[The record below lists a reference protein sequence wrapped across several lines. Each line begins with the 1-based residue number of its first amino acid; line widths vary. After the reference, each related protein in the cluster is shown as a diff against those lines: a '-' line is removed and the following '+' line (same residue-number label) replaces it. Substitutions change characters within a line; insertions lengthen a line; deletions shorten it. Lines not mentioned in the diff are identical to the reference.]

1 MMIRTRN
8 RDSMS
13 ATMSYISSDNES
25 PSPNMTDDKK
35 CAYITRRIKAL
46 VKERDEAVRK
56 NAPLV

>member
-1 MMIRTRN
+1 
-8 RDSMS
+8 
-13 ATMSYISSDNES
+13 MSYISSDNES